1 VRFVQGK
8 VTEATDVS
16 EEAEKLGKTVA
27 LLRKKVAYLV
37 ECERQALASLKRLNS
52 GIAVDGWQ
60 EEVAEFAERESAKG
74 EEAIRVLAR
83 RRDWAEEP
91 EESTLDE
98 WEEKA
103 TRVVPRRL
111 YRGPISLHPYLTQLS
126 EEEREQWWQVSKEHK
141 KGVYT
146 LPTLAVYW
154 ANGKRSLLEIADLV
168 ELETGQR
175 DVELLVK
182 YFQMLGKLNLV
193 KLEANI

>member
-1 VRFVQGK
+1 
-8 VTEATDVS
+8 
-16 EEAEKLGKTVA
+16 
-27 LLRKKVAYLV
+27 
-37 ECERQALASLKRLNS
+37 
-52 GIAVDGWQ
+52 
-60 EEVAEFAERESAKG
+60 
-74 EEAIRVLAR
+74 
-83 RRDWAEEP
+83 
-91 EESTLDE
+91 
-98 WEEKA
+98 
-103 TRVVPRRL
+103 
-111 YRGPISLHPYLTQLS
+111 LHPYLTQLS